1 VVAPTINLVVFLQA
15 IFDFIILAFV
25 TFTAVRRF
33 NRSKKE
39 APLMRQNFPRYDD
52 KKTHTIDEPHN

>member
-25 TFTAVRRF
+25 TFMVVRQINRF
-33 NRSKKE
+33 KKE
-39 APLMRQNFPRYDD
+39 APLLLRNSPTMQ
-52 KKTHTIDEPHN
+52 E